1 MRYALLVYPGRTLT
15 ELPAADR
22 QSVLDES
29 EALVQAP
36 GVVGAERLQPPE
48 SATTVRVEDGKT
60 LTGAPAAAGR
70 DDDLDGRPRG
80 GAGVRARVLRSDA
93 QRRGEGDGS
102 REVAPG
108 RARRPLGETPED
120 GGRGS

>member
-36 GVVGAERLQPPE
+36 GVVG
-48 SATTVRVEDGKT
+48 
-60 LTGAPAAAGR
+60 GAAAAAGER
-70 DDDLDGRPRG
+70 HHRPGGGREDADGR
-80 GAGVRARVLRSDA
+80 AC
-93 QRRGEGDGS
+93 S
-102 REVAPG
+102 RWSG
-108 RARRPLGETPED
+108 R
-120 GGRGS
+120 